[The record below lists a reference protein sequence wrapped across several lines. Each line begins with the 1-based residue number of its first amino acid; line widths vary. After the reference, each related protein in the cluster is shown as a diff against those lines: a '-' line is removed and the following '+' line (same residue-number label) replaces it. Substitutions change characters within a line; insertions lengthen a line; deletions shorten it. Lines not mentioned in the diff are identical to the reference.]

1 MSFKYFE
8 DLWNLWY
15 TELHNGTAG
24 LSLKIKKVLYSGESK
39 FQRIEVFDTYEYGKM
54 LVLYGSIMFT
64 ERDEFVYHEMIAHV
78 PLFVHPS
85 PETVL
90 VIGGGDGG
98 TVREVL
104 RHPEVKKVKMVEIDE
119 QVVEI
124 SKKYFPQ
131 MSSGFSDKRLTLI
144 FKDGAEF
151 VKTDPGKYD
160 VLIVDSADPVGPADV
175 LFREEFFINTKKRLK
190 ENGIFIAQ
198 TESPFYHSDIVKNTY
213 SILKGLY
220 KNVFMYWAWIPAY
233 PSAIWSFS
241 FCSDSLH
248 PLEDFKEERYR
259 ELSLETKYYN
269 KGIHFGAFSLPNFAH
284 KLIK

>member
-64 ERDEFVYHEMIAHV
+64 ERDEFVYHEMIVHV

-131 MSSGFSDKRLTLI
+131 MSSGFSDKRLTFI

-198 TESPFYHSDIVKNTY
+198 TESPFYHPDIVKNTY